1 MISVI
6 IPTYKAPEALD
17 LCLESAINGQQNKNQ
32 LIVVVDGF
40 VDKTYQKAKKVKHP
54 KVKVRGYKE
63 NKGKGFYAPL
73 KKVRF
78 FTYP

>member
-40 VDKTYQKAKKVKHP
+40 
-54 KVKVRGYKE
+54 
-63 NKGKGFYAPL
+63 L
-73 KKVRF
+73 I
-78 FTYP
+78 